1 MRLPGCTTRN
11 KYGAIKTE
19 VDGILW
25 ASKKE
30 AGRYRELCL
39 RLKAGEISDLRW
51 QIKYPLKV
59 NGNLICTYIADWQ
72 YVENGVEVV
81 EDSKGVKTPQ
91 YRIKAKL
98 MKALYGI
105 EIKET

>member
-1 MRLPGCTTRN
+1 MRRPGYNSRN

-19 VDGILW
+19 ADGIVW

-30 AGRYRELCL
+30 AARYRELAL

-51 QIKYPLKV
+51 QVKYPLRV
-59 NGNLICTYIADWQ
+59 NGKLICTYVADWL

-81 EDSKGVKTPQ
+81 EDSKGVRTPQ

-98 MKALYGI
+98 MKALYDI